1 MSSVEEVDLAHRI
14 AVMGQRAKRV
24 LEDNDRGSYTVPTAK
39 LYPFQWN
46 WDSAFVAL
54 GWAEVDRER
63 AWLEIET
70 LLSAQWPSG
79 MVPHI
84 VFWTREDTYFPGPD
98 TWRAEHGPQP
108 SSGISQ
114 PPVLASV
121 LRQLTLEHPHSSDG
135 GVAGDKARVA
145 AVFDALNRWHQWWHT
160 ARDPKG
166 LGVIAIS
173 HPWESGRD
181 NLPDWDIPAAA
192 IDASGIGPYERRDTE
207 LVDASM
213 RPHKHDY
220 DRYLALVKFGA
231 DQGWDDAAIAAGNEF
246 WVVDPGITAILLRA
260 ERDLLKLGLWLGR
273 DADELA
279 SISLRIERM
288 EGGYDRM
295 WNPEAGTYTSI
306 DLRSGDYASTGT
318 SASFL
323 AAYAGVTERTSAL
336 VDELSAWSEHC
347 PFLVPSFDPR
357 DSRFEPNRYW
367 RGPVWAMVNYMISTG
382 LAEVGEGEWAD
393 RIRLSTREMMLQSG
407 FPESFSP
414 TTGESVGGLHFA
426 WTAAI
431 WLSWLNRM

>member
-1 MSSVEEVDLAHRI
+1 MNSVEDVDLAHRV

-24 LEDNDRGSYTVPTAK
+24 LRDNDRGRYTVPTAK

-54 GWAEVDRER
+54 GWAEFDPER
-63 AWLEIET
+63 AWLEVET
-70 LLSAQWPSG
+70 LLSSQWPSG

-84 VFWTREDTYFPGPD
+84 IFWTQEDTYFPGPD
-98 TWRAEHGPQP
+98 VWRANHGPQP

-121 LRQLTLEHPHSSDG
+121 VRQLATESDT
-135 GVAGDKARVA
+135 DRVNA
-145 AVFDALNRWHQWWHT
+145 MFDGLNRWHQWWHA

-192 IDASGIGPYERRDTE
+192 IDASQVGEYERRDTQ

-220 DRYLALVKFGA
+220 DRYLALVNFGA
-231 DQGWDDAAIAAGNEF
+231 EHGWDDAAIAAGNEF

-260 ERDLLKLGLWLGR
+260 ERDLLKLGEWVGR
-273 DADELA
+273 DADELT
-279 SISLRIERM
+279 SISTRIERM

-306 DLRSGDYASTGT
+306 DLRSGEYATTGT

-323 AAYAGVTERTSAL
+323 APYAGVTERTPAL
-336 VDELSAWSEHC
+336 IDELATWSQHC
-347 PFLVPSFDPR
+347 PYLVPSFDPR

-367 RGPVWAMVNYMISTG
+367 RGPVWAMVNYMIATG
-382 LAEVGEGEWAD
+382 LAETGEDEWAEKV
-393 RIRLSTREMMLQSG
+393 RLSTRQMMLHSG

-414 TTGESVGGLHFA
+414 TTAESVGGLHFA

-431 WLSWLNRM
+431 WLAWLHKL

>member
-1 MSSVEEVDLAHRI
+1 MGRHMSSDEHVDVDDRI
-14 AVMGQRAKRV
+14 AALAQRAKQV

-54 GWAEVDRER
+54 GWAQFDRER
-63 AWLEIET
+63 AWLEVET

-84 VFWTREDTYFPGPD
+84 VFWAEQDTYFPGPD
-98 TWRAEHGPQP
+98 VWRADNGPHP

-121 LRQLTLEHPHSSDG
+121 ITQLAL
-135 GVAGDKARVA
+135 GDSGESETDRAKADA
-145 AVFDALNRWHQWWHT
+145 AFDSLNRWHQWWHT
-160 ARDPKG
+160 ARDPKD
-166 LGVIAIS
+166 LGVMAIS

-192 IDASGIGPYERRDTE
+192 IDASGVGHYERRDTK

-246 WVVDPGITAILLRA
+246 WVVDPGVTAILLRA
-260 ERDLLKLGLWLGR
+260 ERDLLRLGQWLGR
-273 DADELA
+273 DVDELA
-279 SISLRIERM
+279 SVSGRIERM

-295 WNPEAGTYTSI
+295 WNAAAGSYTSI
-306 DLRSGDYASTGT
+306 DLRSGEYATAGT

-323 AAYAGVTERTSAL
+323 AAYAGITERTSEL
-336 VDELSAWSEHC
+336 VDELASWSEHC

-393 RIRLSTREMMLQSG
+393 RIRLSTRDLVLESG

-414 TTGESVGGLHFA
+414 TTAESVGGLHFA

-431 WLSWLNRM
+431 WLAWLG